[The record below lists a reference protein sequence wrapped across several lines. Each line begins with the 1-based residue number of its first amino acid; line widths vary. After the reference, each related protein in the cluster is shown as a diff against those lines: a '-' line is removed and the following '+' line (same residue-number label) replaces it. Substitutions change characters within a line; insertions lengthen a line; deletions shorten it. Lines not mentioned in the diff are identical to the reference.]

1 MFVNQHEHECDRR
14 RVDRVRWDKD
24 SRPFKFRYLVL
35 VTEGL
40 KKSCGR
46 NRERA
51 RAEIFEGVDDAL
63 FCLLFIHD
71 PPSPTQ
77 SLDAGDLIEVGIIAE
92 QRQSVLAHQGGDP

>member
-1 MFVNQHEHECDRR
+1 MTGGVLTEFVGIKTPD
-14 RVDRVRWDKD
+14 
-24 SRPFKFRYLVL
+24 PFRFRYLAL

-46 NRERA
+46 IRERA

-77 SLDAGDLIEVGIIAE
+77 SLDSGDLIEVGFIAE
-92 QRQSVLAHQGGDP
+92 QRQSVLSYQGSDP